1 MIERYAR
8 QLLIPH
14 WDQDVLGEATAV
26 VVGVGALGTESA
38 RLLAQAGVGALVLC
52 DPDVV
57 SESNL
62 SRGSLFTGADV
73 GRHKVSA
80 AAAALRALAP
90 STAVVE
96 RASEHARGVGL
107 AELREADLV
116 ISCLDSI
123 ADRVQLA
130 ARCGLV
136 GAAMLDGG
144 THPWGG
150 EVRWYPPGGPCY
162 GCGRTSGERALPP
175 TSMACGI
182 PDEMGASAPIS
193 AMVASWLVTH
203 AIRVLFGL
211 PVAQGMVRLDPVTG
225 ESRRMTLAFDPTC
238 PLHEPIPFGCVTRTG
253 LTTASP
259 VGELLAMI
267 RPDERLQAWNS
278 VDPADPHGPLE
289 IDASLAG
296 SAVGELGI
304 APGELLPVIRTSP
317 HEHVRYIELATSRP
331 EGKDPR

>member
-14 WDQDVLGEATAV
+14 WDQDVLSAALVV
-26 VVGVGALGTESA
+26 VVGVGALGTEVA

-52 DPDVV
+52 DPDEV

-62 SRGSLFTGADV
+62 NRGALFTDAHV
-73 GRHKVSA
+73 GRPKVEA
-80 AAAALRALAP
+80 AAAALRAIAP
-90 STAVVE
+90 GTVVE
-96 RASEHARGVGL
+96 GRRAEHARGVGL
-107 AELREADLV
+107 AELRDADLV

-150 EVRWYPPGGPCY
+150 EVRWYPRGGPCY
-162 GCGRTSGERALPP
+162 GCGCSAAERALPSS
-175 TSMACGI
+175 SMACGI

-203 AIRVLFGL
+203 AVRVLFGL
-211 PVAQGMVRLDPVTG
+211 PVVEGLVRLDPVAG
-225 ESRRMTLAFDPTC
+225 ESRRVALAADPSC
-238 PLHEPIPFGCVTRTG
+238 PLHEPIPARFVTRSG
-253 LTTASP
+253 LTVEAA
-259 VGELLAMI
+259 VGALLAMTTSG
-267 RPDERLQAWNS
+267 ERLHAWNS
-278 VDPADPHGPLE
+278 VDPADRYGPL
-289 IDASLAG
+289 DLSAAPAG
-296 SAVGELGI
+296 STLGELGI
-304 APGELLPVIRTSP
+304 APGELLPVIRNGP
-317 HEHVRYIELATSRP
+317 PEHVRYIELATSRP
-331 EGKDPR
+331 NGRDLR